1 MRRNAMVILVLLL
14 AVEIVLAAVVAA
26 GANST
31 SEEIESALNEKTELL
46 ASIENGK
53 KTVTELESELTEL
66 EQRYAWAKEMYKIW
80 VREDREIKELIGS

>member
-1 MRRNAMVILVLLL
+1 MRRNAVVLLVLLL
-14 AVEIVLAAVVAA
+14 AVEIVMTAVESA
-26 GANST
+26 GANRKSG
-31 SEEIESALNEKTELL
+31 EIESALREKTEML

-66 EQRYAWAKEMYKIW
+66 EQRYAWAREMYEIW

>member
-1 MRRNAMVILVLLL
+1 MR
-14 AVEIVLAAVVAA
+14 
-26 GANST
+26 
-31 SEEIESALNEKTELL
+31 EKTEML

-66 EQRYAWAKEMYKIW
+66 EQRYAWAREMYEIW

>member
-1 MRRNAMVILVLLL
+1 MRRNAMVILLLLL
-14 AVEIVLAAVVAA
+14 AVEIVLAAVVSA

-31 SEEIESALNEKTELL
+31 SGEIESALNEKTELL

-66 EQRYAWAKEMYKIW
+66 EQRYAWAREMYEIW